1 MEYRMVRRL
10 EAHFSAFW
18 ALYWGGWAVIWGC
31 LSVFL
36 LSHGFTNSQIGIISS
51 CALLLPLLVQP
62 PLASLADRSRHFTSR
77 ILSITLT
84 AVILACAAAVCF
96 SGSSRPAITVLFV
109 VIGVAIT
116 CIPSF
121 FNAMSMDYVLRGV
134 PVNFGACRSCGS
146 IAYAAVSLLIGAVL
160 ERVSPAC
167 LPPIFLVFFTGL
179 FLSLLLFRYPLPP
192 LRASGEKTAP
202 QVLSNPALL
211 RRYPAYSLMLL
222 SCCLLLA
229 AHTPTASYMIHIVGK
244 AGGSESTMGTALFL
258 SGMVELPALLLFS
271 RFRRKLPLPALLC
284 LCAGGFLLRNVL
296 FLLAQSTL
304 TIYIASAMQ
313 FFSFGLYIPASVYYV
328 TESIDTAN
336 QVKGQALLQLASSG
350 IGAAVGSLIS
360 GRLLDTAGVGG
371 MLMFCCLC
379 AAAGLTTMVLAMY
392 FHHRK
397 GVPSL

>member
-1 MEYRMVRRL
+1 MVRRL
-10 EAHFSAFW
+10 EAHFTAFW

-36 LSHGFTNSQIGIISS
+36 LYRGFTNSQIGIISS
-51 CALLLPLLVQP
+51 CALLLPLAVQP
-62 PLASLADRSRHFTSR
+62 PLASLADRSARFTSR
-77 ILSITLT
+77 ALSIILT
-84 AVILACAAAVCF
+84 AIILACAAAVCF
-96 SGSSRPAITVLFV
+96 SGSSRAVTAALFV

-134 PVNFGACRSCGS
+134 PVNFGASRSGGS
-146 IAYAAVSLLIGAVL
+146 IAYAAVSLLTGVVL

-167 LPPIFLVFFTGL
+167 LPPVFLVFFTA
-179 FLSLLLFRYPLPP
+179 LLLALVFFRYPLPE
-192 LRASGEKTAP
+192 LRISGERPTP
-202 QVLSNPALL
+202 QVLSNLALL
-211 RRYPAYSLMLL
+211 QRYPAYSLMLL

-229 AHTPTASYMIHIVGK
+229 AHTPVTSYMIHIVAK
-244 AGGSESTMGTALFL
+244 AGGSESTMGIALFL
-258 SGMVELPALLLFS
+258 SGLMELPALLLFS
-271 RFRRKLPLPALLC
+271 RFRRRLPLPVLLC
-284 LCAGGFLLRNVL
+284 LCAGGFLLRDVL

-350 IGAAVGSLIS
+350 IGSAIGSLIC

-371 MLMFCCLC
+371 MLAFCCLS
-379 AAAGLTTMVLAMY
+379 AAAGLAVMVLAMY
-392 FHHRK
+392 FHRRK
-397 GVPSL
+397 GVSPL